1 MQVKRL
7 NEAQYL
13 PPIDAPCVAMTV
25 LVLLLVVMWV
35 ADIYWEFLLTE
46 AQKKDGGNDL
56 ADRAGHDEV

>member
-1 MQVKRL
+1 MKGKTDQ
-7 NEAQYL
+7 
-13 PPIDAPCVAMTV
+13 V
-25 LVLLLVVMWV
+25 LVLVVMWV